1 MKLFLWHDLFIYY
14 IWGVRVTW
22 CGAWGA
28 APQVAHLAIFRIN
41 SLKIMYRTEVMY
53 FPFAPFGTSQ
63 QNQGGLEM
71 ILTFFFRA

>member
-1 MKLFLWHDLFIYY
+1 VAFR
-14 IWGVRVTW
+14 GPN
-22 CGAWGA
+22 